1 MLRDDSGGCIHGGTG
16 AGAEEG
22 CAVWRPNGDIPFSSG
37 VTLSKGREPT
47 EMCSEESGTVRAPS
61 CGGAHV
67 ARRSQGF
74 GHNCCPFN
82 YPHVSVNRAFSGR
95 VTPEHRIQSR
105 AGMGG
110 SGADRNPGFCSGSW
124 PQRVGCLV
132 QRCAL
137 PRRPEQLRQQ
147 LGLAGG
153 ETAAQVQET
162 HDPQICP
169 SSLGAFRSVLRS
181 CAFWDQRG
189 RTCPAQ

>member
-1 MLRDDSGGCIHGGTG
+1 MLSGDLTGTSLSVLG
-16 AGAEEG
+16 SHFPKEG
-22 CAVWRPNGDIPFSSG
+22 SQPRCVVRRAV
-37 VTLSKGREPT
+37 
-47 EMCSEESGTVRAPS
+47 GTVRAPS
-61 CGGAHV
+61 CSGAHV
-67 ARRSQGF
+67 AQRSQGF

-105 AGMGG
+105 AGVGG
-110 SGADRNPGFCSGSW
+110 SGADRNLGFCSRSW

-132 QRCAL
+132 QGCAR
-137 PRRPEQLRQQ
+137 PPRPEQLRQR

-162 HDPQICP
+162 HEPPICP
-169 SSLGAFRSVLRS
+169 SSLGAFRSVLLS

-189 RTCPAQ
+189 RTCPAQWCLCTEGT